1 MVLASAPEKSLLHLL
16 HRAVQVGTDRFA
28 TALGDNG
35 LTARQLVI
43 LKAIA
48 ANDGAS
54 QTVLVDITGV
64 DRSTLADMM
73 KRLINHKLVARK
85 RSKAD
90 ARAYQVT
97 LTEQGRQVMKMAE
110 PLLRAV
116 ERDMLAVIPVKQRG
130 ELLASLT
137 ALMTV
142 P

>member
-85 RSKAD
+85 RST
-90 ARAYQVT
+90 RSRLV
-97 LTEQGRQVMKMAE
+97 
-110 PLLRAV
+110 AV
-116 ERDMLAVIPVKQRG
+116 R
-130 ELLASLT
+130 S
-137 ALMTV
+137 
-142 P
+142 